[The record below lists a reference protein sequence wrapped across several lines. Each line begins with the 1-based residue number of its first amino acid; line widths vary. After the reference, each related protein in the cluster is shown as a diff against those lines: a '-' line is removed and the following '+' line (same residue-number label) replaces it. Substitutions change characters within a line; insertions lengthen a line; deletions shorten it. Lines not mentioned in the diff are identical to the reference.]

1 LAKARVRLDGDG
13 DGPRHP
19 HHSLLL
25 PKLQLIIASPEAIY
39 HTSRA
44 DGTAR
49 RPPINPVSLGVE
61 YVACIR
67 G

>member
-25 PKLQLIIASPEAIY
+25 PKLQLILASPEAIY

-49 RPPINPVSLGVE
+49 RPPIN
-61 YVACIR
+61 
-67 G
+67 